1 MRVIIT
7 GGSSGIGL
15 SLAKVIA
22 ARNPDARMILVG
34 RDASRLEA
42 AAAGLPGATPVTAD
56 LSDPDAAASIV
67 ETATAEMGGIDSVV
81 SNAGALYSGALA
93 DISPADFLRGF
104 QINVHAT
111 FHLAQAAY
119 PELKKSRGVLVATGS
134 MAGRNPTPG
143 LGSYSASKAALAMLI
158 AQLAIEWGPDGIRC
172 NCVSPGTVMTPLN
185 APAYAD
191 PGKRAERTERIPL
204 GRLGEPDD
212 IANVIH
218 FLLQPE
224 AGFVTG
230 VDLTVDGGAGRMLM
244 PLYLRSGPDLT
255 G

>member
-15 SLAKVIA
+15 SLAKLIA
-22 ARNPDARMILVG
+22 VRNPGSRLILVG
-34 RDASRLEA
+34 RDLGRLEA
-42 AAAGLPGATPVTAD
+42 AAAGIPGATTLTAD
-56 LSDPDAAASIV
+56 LCDPQAATSIV
-67 ETATAEMGGIDSVV
+67 EAAVAEMGGIDGVV
-81 SNAGALYSGALA
+81 SNAGAIHSGALA
-93 DISPADFLRGF
+93 GISTADFIRGF
-104 QINVHAT
+104 KINVHAT

-185 APAYAD
+185 AHAYVD
-191 PGKRAERTERIPL
+191 PDRRAERTGRIPL

-212 IANVIH
+212 IAHVIH

-230 VDLTVDGGAGRMLM
+230 VDLMVDGGAGGMLM
-244 PLYLRSGPDLT
+244 PLYLRAGQDFT

>member
-15 SLAKVIA
+15 SLARLISV
-22 ARNPDARMILVG
+22 RNPGSRLIIVG
-34 RDASRLEA
+34 RDTSRLEA
-42 AAAGLPGATPVTAD
+42 AAADVPGATPVTAD
-56 LSDPDAAASIV
+56 LADPDAAASIV
-67 ETATAEMGGIDSVV
+67 EVAIAEMGGIDGVV
-81 SNAGALYSGALA
+81 SNAGAIYPGALS
-93 DISPADFLRGF
+93 DISPTDFFRGF
-104 QINVHAT
+104 QLNVHAT
-111 FHLAQAAY
+111 LHLAQAAY
-119 PELKKSRGVLVATGS
+119 PELKKSRGVLIATGS
-134 MAGRNPTPG
+134 MAGRNPTAG

-158 AQLAIEWGPDGIRC
+158 AQLAVEWGPDGIRC
-172 NCVSPGTVMTPLN
+172 NCVSPGTIMTPLN
-185 APAYAD
+185 AHAYVDPA
-191 PGKRAERTERIPL
+191 RREERTGRIPL

-212 IANVIH
+212 VANVIH

-244 PLYLRSGPDLT
+244 PLYLRAGGDLT

>member
-1 MRVIIT
+1 M
-7 GGSSGIGL
+7 
-15 SLAKVIA
+15 
-22 ARNPDARMILVG
+22 
-34 RDASRLEA
+34 
-42 AAAGLPGATPVTAD
+42 TAD
-56 LSDPDAAASIV
+56 LSDPDAAASTV
-67 ETATAEMGGIDSVV
+67 QAAVAEMGGIDSVI
-81 SNAGALYSGALA
+81 SNAGAIYPGALA

-104 QINVHAT
+104 QISVHAT
-111 FHLAQAAY
+111 FHMAQAAH
-119 PELKKSRGVLVATGS
+119 PELKKSRGVLIATGS

-158 AQLAIEWGPDGIRC
+158 AQLATEWGPDGICC

-185 APAYAD
+185 AHAYVD
-191 PGKRAERTERIPL
+191 PDRRAERTGRIPL

-230 VDLTVDGGAGRMLM
+230 VDLMVDGGAGGMLM
-244 PLYLRSGPDLT
+244 PLYLRAGQDVT

>member
-1 MRVIIT
+1 MRVLIT

-15 SLAKVIA
+15 SLAKLIA
-22 ARNPDARMILVG
+22 VRNPGSRLILVG
-34 RDASRLEA
+34 RDTSRLEA
-42 AAAGLPGATPVTAD
+42 AAADVPGATPVTAD
-56 LSDPDAAASIV
+56 LTDPDAAASIV
-67 ETATAEMGGIDSVV
+67 ETAVAEMGGIDSVV
-81 SNAGALYSGALA
+81 SNAGAIYPGALA
-93 DISPADFLRGF
+93 DIAPADFIRGF

-119 PELKKSRGVLVATGS
+119 PELKKSSGVLIATGS
-134 MAGRNPTPG
+134 MAGRNPTSG

-158 AQLAIEWGPDGIRC
+158 AQLAVEWGPDGIRC

-185 APAYAD
+185 AHAYVD
-191 PGKRAERTERIPL
+191 PDRRAERTGRIPL

-218 FLLQPE
+218 FLLQPQ

-230 VDLTVDGGAGRMLM
+230 VDLVVDGGAGGMLM
-244 PLYLRSGPDLT
+244 PLYLRAGQDLT

>member
-15 SLAKVIA
+15 SLAKLIA
-22 ARNPDARMILVG
+22 VRNPGSRLILVG
-34 RDASRLEA
+34 RDTRRLEA
-42 AAAGLPGATPVTAD
+42 AAADVPGATPLTAD

-67 ETATAEMGGIDSVV
+67 QTAVAEMGGIDSVV
-81 SNAGALYSGALA
+81 SNAGALYPGALA
-93 DISPADFLRGF
+93 DISPTDFLRGF
-104 QINVHAT
+104 QISVHAT

-119 PELKKSRGVLVATGS
+119 PELKKSRGVLIATGS

-158 AQLAIEWGPDGIRC
+158 AQLATEWGPDGIRC

-185 APAYAD
+185 AHAYVD
-191 PGKRAERTERIPL
+191 PDRRAERTGRIPL

-230 VDLTVDGGAGRMLM
+230 VDLMVDGGAGGMLM
-244 PLYLRSGPDLT
+244 PLYLRAGQDVT

>member
-15 SLAKVIA
+15 SLAKLIA
-22 ARNPDARMILVG
+22 VRNPGSRLILVG
-34 RDASRLEA
+34 RDTQRLEA
-42 AAAGLPGATPVTAD
+42 AAADIPGAMPLTAD

-67 ETATAEMGGIDSVV
+67 QAAVAEMGGIDSVV
-81 SNAGALYSGALA
+81 SNAGAIYPGALA
-93 DISPADFLRGF
+93 GISPEEFLRGF

-119 PELKKSRGVLVATGS
+119 PELKKSRGVLIATGS

-158 AQLAIEWGPDGIRC
+158 AQLATEWGPDGIRC

-185 APAYAD
+185 AHAYVD
-191 PGKRAERTERIPL
+191 PDRRAERTGRIPL

-230 VDLTVDGGAGRMLM
+230 VDLMVDGGAGGMLM
-244 PLYLRSGPDLT
+244 PLYLRAG
-255 G
+255 

>member
-15 SLAKVIA
+15 SLAKLIA
-22 ARNPDARMILVG
+22 VRNPESRMILVG
-34 RDASRLEA
+34 RDTGRLKA
-42 AAAGLPGATPVTAD
+42 AAADVPGATPLTAD
-56 LSDPDAAASIV
+56 LADPDAAVAIV
-67 ETATAEMGGIDSVV
+67 EAAVAEMGGIDSVV
-81 SNAGALYSGALA
+81 SNAGAIHPGALA
-93 DISPADFLRGF
+93 EISPADFLRGF

-119 PELKKSRGVLVATGS
+119 PELKKSRGVLIATGS
-134 MAGRNPTPG
+134 MAGRNPTSG

-158 AQLAIEWGPDGIRC
+158 AQLAIEWGPDGVRC

-185 APAYAD
+185 AHAYVDPAR
-191 PGKRAERTERIPL
+191 RAERTGRIPL

-212 IANVIH
+212 IAHVIH

-224 AGFVTG
+224 AAFVTG
-230 VDLTVDGGAGRMLM
+230 VDLTVDGGASGMLM
-244 PLYLRSGPDLT
+244 PLYLRAGGDFSG
-255 G
+255 